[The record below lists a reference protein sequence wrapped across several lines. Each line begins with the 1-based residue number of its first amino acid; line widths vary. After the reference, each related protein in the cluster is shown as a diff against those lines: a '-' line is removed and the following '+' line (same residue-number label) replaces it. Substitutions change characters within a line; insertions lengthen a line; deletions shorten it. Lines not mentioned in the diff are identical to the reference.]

1 MLFKVYD
8 TLFQSVNI
16 FFFKVGL
23 FNSAVVFK
31 CTNSRNNNNRV
42 RADSGHTALNIHKL
56 FGTQISTEA
65 GFRYCI
71 VRKFHSKL
79 CSLYTV
85 TAVCNVCERTA
96 VNKARCIFKRLN
108 KVRLYSVL
116 QKCRHCTLC
125 L

>member
-8 TLFQSVNI
+8 TLFQSVKI

-31 CTNSRNNNNRV
+31 CTNSRNYHNRV
-42 RADSGHTALNIHKL
+42 RANSCHTALNIHKL
-56 FGTQISTEA
+56 FSTQISTETCLC
-65 GFRYCI
+65 YCI
-71 VRKFHSKL
+71 IRKLHCKL

-85 TAVCNVCERTA
+85 TAVCNVCERAA
-96 VNKARCIFKRLN
+96 VNKARCVFKRLN